1 MKLSILICT
10 MPQRSEMFYSLKNKI
25 LNQIEK
31 ANTND
36 VEILSN
42 DRLDITTGE
51 KRNIL
56 LTQAKGK
63 YLCFVDDDDD
73 VSDCYVDELL
83 KAVRSNKDCASLKGI
98 ITWDGEKPEVFEH
111 SIKYKEY
118 RNDLRCQEVVYERY
132 PNHLNCIKSCIAKQI
147 SFTHKNHSEDTD
159 FADSLFESK
168 LIKSEYYIEEI
179 LYYYRYARKK

>member
-1 MKLSILICT
+1 MNLSILICT
-10 MPQRSEMFYSLKNKI
+10 IPNRIEMFNMLQNKI
-25 LNQIEK
+25 LSQIEK
-31 ANTND
+31 ANSNE

-56 LTQAKGK
+56 LSQAKGE

-73 VSDCYVDELL
+73 VADYYIEELL
-83 KAVRSNKDCASLKGI
+83 NAIKSKKDCVSLKGI
-98 ITWDGEKPEVFEH
+98 ITWDGDNPEIFEH
-111 SIKYKEY
+111 STKYKEY
-118 RNDLRCQEVVYERY
+118 SNNLRFQEVVYERY
-132 PNHLNCIKSCIAKQI
+132 PNHLNCIKSSIAKQI

-159 FADSLFESK
+159 FADALFRSGLLQTEHH
-168 LIKSEYYIEEI
+168 IEKI